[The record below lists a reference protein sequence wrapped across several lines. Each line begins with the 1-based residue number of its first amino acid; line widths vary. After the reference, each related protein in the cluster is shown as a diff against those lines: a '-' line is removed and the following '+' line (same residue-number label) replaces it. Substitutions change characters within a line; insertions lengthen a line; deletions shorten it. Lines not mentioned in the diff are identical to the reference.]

1 MSLENNTF
9 ILSSILEIL
18 REGVVVSSNIVNGI
32 ENYALSEYLL
42 QSVFLKMTGY
52 QEQKLK
58 CICWDIASIDLDF
71 RYKLLNK
78 LKLSECSSKED
89 KNTVYNELHD
99 LLLKYE
105 VFSNDDEFSKFL
117 DAKTIAEK
125 TKETIIKYFEN
136 TLFEYNM
143 EQNFDIFTNDKFLI
157 DAYSNFKEKKNIFP
171 VDNIRKKYN
180 ILRFYE
186 NGLYRERNRC
196 AHNLRSYQQNLPRL
210 IDIRNK
216 ENTNYN
222 YYNYFHLLSIMDE
235 IYKKMYEKLIER
247 VTLYNW

>member
-1 MSLENNTF
+1 MSMENNTF
-9 ILSSILEIL
+9 ILSSILEII

-71 RYKLLNK
+71 RYKYLNK

-89 KNTVYNELHD
+89 KNTVYTELHD

-105 VFSNDDEFSKFL
+105 AFSNDDEIIAFL

-143 EQNFDIFTNDKFLI
+143 EQNFAIFTNDKFII
-157 DAYSNFKEKKNIFP
+157 DAYTNFKYKKNIFP
-171 VDNIRKKYN
+171 SDNSRKYN

-210 IDIRNK
+210 IDIRNEK
-216 ENTNYN
+216 IVKYN
-222 YYNYFHLLSIMDE
+222 YYNYFHLLSIIDE

-247 VTLYNW
+247 IPIYNW

>member
-78 LKLSECSSKED
+78 LKLSECSSKDD
-89 KNTVYNELHD
+89 KNTVYTALYD
-99 LLLKYE
+99 LLISYGI
-105 VFSNDDEFSKFL
+105 FSNDDEISAFL

-143 EQNFDIFTNDKFLI
+143 EQDFTIFKNDNFLI
-157 DAYSNFKEKKNIFP
+157 DAYSNLKGKKSIFP
-171 VDNIRKKYN
+171 VDNSQNYN

-216 ENTNYN
+216 GNAN
-222 YYNYFHLLSIMDE
+222 YYYYFHLLSIMDE

-247 VTLYNW
+247 ITVYNW